1 MKRVKHLWPII
12 TDPENGVRAIID
24 GTRYKRGHR
33 ETRFLLYTQEE
44 IRQDPTLRGRIDE
57 RKARAYAEQIIAK
70 LQSGAWHHQPPKHRR
85 QFCRSRASS
94 KGKWRDLYI
103 PQLKD
108 HIVSHMVI
116 NAAMQ
121 AFMRG
126 MHPHCCGSIPGR
138 GIAHLNRTV
147 KRWMRQDK
155 ACRYFV
161 KVDIRRFFDNIERDR
176 LMDVLRSKI
185 GDPKALEIF
194 REIIDSAPVP
204 CPVGYYT
211 SPWLANLYL
220 EKLDWY
226 VEQHLYKERRGERIK
241 YVRHYLRYMDD
252 ILLIGTS
259 KADLTKAIH
268 AIQDFLQKER
278 GLSIK
283 PSWEIKTI
291 GKHETADGEW
301 KMKPGTYWCD
311 IGGYKFCKD
320 ATILRDGIYL
330 TTRRLAKNM
339 KKRGYYTAHQ
349 SMALNSLI
357 GWASHCDARRFIRDE
372 IRPLVNINATRRNC
386 YVEKKREQRS
396 RQTGGARHDGEKS
409 DRAPGIQVC
418 PGDG

>member
-1 MKRVKHLWPII
+1 
-12 TDPENGVRAIID
+12 
-24 GTRYKRGHR
+24 
-33 ETRFLLYTQEE
+33 
-44 IRQDPTLRGRIDE
+44 
-57 RKARAYAEQIIAK
+57 
-70 LQSGAWHHQPPKHRR
+70 
-85 QFCRSRASS
+85 
-94 KGKWRDLYI
+94 
-103 PQLKD
+103 
-108 HIVSHMVI
+108 
-116 NAAMQ
+116 
-121 AFMRG
+121 
-126 MHPHCCGSIPGR
+126 
-138 GIAHLNRTV
+138 
-147 KRWMRQDK
+147 
-155 ACRYFV
+155 
-161 KVDIRRFFDNIERDR
+161 
-176 LMDVLRSKI
+176 MDVLRSKI

-259 KADLTKAIH
+259 KTDLTKAIH
-268 AIQDFLQKER
+268 AIQDFLRKER
-278 GLSIK
+278 GLAIK
-283 PSWEIKTI
+283 PSWEIKKI
-291 GKHETADGEW
+291 GEHETADGEW
-301 KMKPGTYWCD
+301 NMKPGTYWCD

-339 KKRGYYTAHQ
+339 QKRGYYTAHQ

-386 YVEKKREQRS
+386 YVGKKREQRA
-396 RQTGGARHDGEKS
+396 RQTGGARNDGKKS
-409 DRAPGIQVC
+409 DRAPGVQVC

>member
-33 ETRFLLYTQEE
+33 ETHFLLYTQEE

-70 LQSGAWHHQPPKHRR
+70 LQSGAWHHQLPKHRR

-108 HIVSHMVI
+108 HIVSHMVM
-116 NAAMQ
+116 NAAIQ

-155 ACRYFV
+155 ACRYFA
-161 KVDIRRFFDNIERDR
+161 KVDIRRFFDNIDRDR

-226 VEQHLYKERRGERIK
+226 VEQHLYKERRGGTDQ
-241 YVRHYLRYMDD
+241 VRAALSPVHGRHPADRDVEGGSEEGDPRDPGLPPEGARPCYQAIVGDQDD
-252 ILLIGTS
+252 RE
-259 KADLTKAIH
+259 A
-268 AIQDFLQKER
+268 
-278 GLSIK
+278 
-283 PSWEIKTI
+283 
-291 GKHETADGEW
+291 
-301 KMKPGTYWCD
+301 
-311 IGGYKFCKD
+311 
-320 ATILRDGIYL
+320 RDG
-330 TTRRLAKNM
+330 
-339 KKRGYYTAHQ
+339 
-349 SMALNSLI
+349 
-357 GWASHCDARRFIRDE
+357 GW
-372 IRPLVNINATRRNC
+372 
-386 YVEKKREQRS
+386 
-396 RQTGGARHDGEKS
+396 
-409 DRAPGIQVC
+409 
-418 PGDG
+418 